1 MARTNWIAGVLLT
14 IVLMSSAG
22 CLIVP
27 YPHVRQDIH
36 ARNGRVVDADTGS
49 PLAGA
54 VVTSLT
60 NGRECVTDVEGR
72 FALPEVRR
80 WHWGLLIT
88 PALIY
93 DIWPFLSM
101 EVDPDVRVVAVG
113 FAPFDEHNGSRPT
126 QRGREEMLMMER
138 LVR

>member
-1 MARTNWIAGVLLT
+1 MTRTNWIAGVLLT

-27 YPHVRQDIH
+27 YPHVRQDIR

-60 NGRECVTDVEGR
+60 NGSECVTDAEGR
-72 FALPEVRR
+72 FTLPEVRG
-80 WHWGLLIT
+80 WHFGRLIT
-88 PALIY
+88 PPLSY
-93 DIWPFLSM
+93 DIWPFLDIAPSHQ
-101 EVDPDVRVVAVG
+101 VRIVAVG